1 MTTVSAGS
9 TANQSSLI
17 KHSLVPYDTTQI
29 NDKDEE
35 FEGSVNNANQS
46 SVIKPALVPYD
57 ITRINK
63 DGEFEGPVNDA
74 NISSINKPSLVP
86 YDTTRNNED
95 EEFEITHLVSYDKT
109 SSFERSKTPRHSS
122 IDNVGID
129 GVGIDGVGI
138 DGVQTPSI
146 IDGGNE
152 DEEKIYEVTLQD
164 DEDESPITQTYQP
177 SVSRHS
183 IGNSTGELSLFQNPN
198 FTGVNNSNVK
208 KVSSKQ
214 YTVCMVM
221 LLNAYLFQSNTFSL
235 T

>member
-74 NISSINKPSLVP
+74 NLSSINKPSLVP
-86 YDTTRNNED
+86 YDTTRINED

-109 SSFERSKTPRHSS
+109 SSFERSKTLRHSS
-122 IDNVGID
+122 ID
-129 GVGIDGVGI
+129 GVGV
-138 DGVQTPSI
+138 DGVQAPSI

-164 DEDESPITQTYQP
+164 EDDDDESPITQTYQP

-214 YTVCMVM
+214 YTVCIVM
-221 LLNAYLFQSNTFSL
+221 LIYSSQILFH
-235 T
+235 